1 MKYSIH
7 STEEEAQA
15 EIDRIEA
22 YLGIPT
28 VGTIRYGIPEEVDG
42 QWRFCTKEIGTWKCD
57 DVAINVVEI
66 ED

>member
-1 MKYSIH
+1 MKYSVH
-7 STEEEAQA
+7 STQSEAQA

-28 VGTIRYGIPEEVDG
+28 VGTIQYAETEEVDG
-42 QWRFCTKEIGTWKCD
+42 QWRFRVKETGSWKCD
-57 DVAINVVEI
+57 DVAVNVVEI